1 MAPPRKRANADDD
14 DDSDDN
20 YGSSYRGSKRGAA
33 AESSGSQKRRLRRED
48 SDSYVDLGS
57 SAKQPAT
64 GESSSR
70 GLDDEDKERL
80 VKDVVRLAI
89 FTSHSDAPLKRD
101 DIREVLGDHS
111 RLFDTIFGLAQQ
123 RLRDIFGMEMVELTV
138 RSKASTVPGGPSS
151 GGAATTAAGSSTAAG
166 AAGAGGSSN
175 NAGGAG
181 AGGIKGPAGSK
192 SYILR
197 TILPQELMASSVID
211 QEADL
216 ESSGLL
222 MVILSLIMVRNGAIY
237 ESALMSH
244 LRRLSLLE
252 DNSYFG
258 DVTKKL
264 DQLIK
269 KRYLERIKL
278 AHMDESGEKAEMEY
292 RWGARAYVEYPK
304 HLVVDFI
311 KDVFG
316 ENAPQGLTD
325 SIRKAAGMEVASTA
339 NANNSK

>member
-1 MAPPRKRANADDD
+1 MAPPRKRANIDD

-20 YGSSYRGSKRGAA
+20 YGSSNRVSKRGTAA
-33 AESSGSQKRRLRRED
+33 QSSGSQKRRLRRED
-48 SDSYVDLGS
+48 SDSIIDLDPS
-57 SAKQPAT
+57 TKQVAIEGLEANP
-64 GESSSR
+64 R

-89 FTSHSDAPLKRD
+89 FTSHSDVPLKRD

-111 RLFDTIFGLAQQ
+111 RMFDTIFGLAQQ
-123 RLRDIFGMEMVELTV
+123 RLRDIFGMEMVELSV
-138 RSKASTVPGGPSS
+138 RSKASAVPGGLS
-151 GGAATTAAGSSTAAG
+151 GASGTANNTATGDSAAG
-166 AAGAGGSSN
+166 AAGSSDAGGS
-175 NAGGAG
+175 
-181 AGGIKGPAGSK
+181 KGPAGSK

-197 TILPQELMASSVID
+197 TTLPQELVASSVID

-216 ESSGLL
+216 ESVGLL

-278 AHMDESGEKAEMEY
+278 AHLDESGEKAEMEY
-292 RWGARAYVEYPK
+292 RWGSRAHVEYPK
-304 HLVVDFI
+304 QYVVEFI

-316 ENAPQGLTD
+316 DDAPQSLTD
-325 SIRKAAGMEVASTA
+325 SIRKAAGMEVAAKT
-339 NANNSK
+339 NANN